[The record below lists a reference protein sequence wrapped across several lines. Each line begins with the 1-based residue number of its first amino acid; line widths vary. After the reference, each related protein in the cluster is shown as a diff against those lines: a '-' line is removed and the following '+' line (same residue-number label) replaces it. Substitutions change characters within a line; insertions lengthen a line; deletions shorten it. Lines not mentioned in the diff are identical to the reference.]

1 MVSYLIHFFPLIYV
15 YIYLCIFIIVNI
27 IYLFIIS
34 IIYNFSHQNNNLLIL
49 EWKMHINKCINHI
62 QKRNVI
68 LKDIE
73 QLSHKI
79 NNIIL
84 SNTNDIK
91 MLNTKQK
98 INHLEISE
106 LFSPDMQVSI
116 IMYMLLHIL
125 MRSNKN
131 KNKFLYFSVF
141 CFDYIKMIN

>member
-1 MVSYLIHFFPLIYV
+1 
-15 YIYLCIFIIVNI
+15 
-27 IYLFIIS
+27 
-34 IIYNFSHQNNNLLIL
+34 
-49 EWKMHINKCINHI
+49 MHINKCINHI

-73 QLSHKI
+73 QLGHKI

-106 LFSPDMQVSI
+106 LFSPDMQVSYI
-116 IMYMLLHIL
+116 IMYILFYIL

-131 KNKFLYFSVF
+131 KNILYFSVF

>member
-1 MVSYLIHFFPLIYV
+1 
-15 YIYLCIFIIVNI
+15 
-27 IYLFIIS
+27 
-34 IIYNFSHQNNNLLIL
+34 
-49 EWKMHINKCINHI
+49 MHINKCINHI

-73 QLSHKI
+73 QLGHKI

-106 LFSPDMQVSI
+106 LFSPDMQVSYI
-116 IMYMLLHIL
+116 IMYILFYIL

-131 KNKFLYFSVF
+131 KNILYFSVF
-141 CFDYIKMIN
+141 CFDYMIKMIN